1 VLLTKSKKNYLIYAS
16 RRAKGNTL
24 RRIHLRKRY
33 LFLVAA
39 VVLSAVALVVAG
51 NPGPSL
57 GREISAK
64 TAPRTELA
72 ITGNGMANNVGV
84 VQNNKSDTLGSVS
97 IASSEDAWL
106 ITIEGGQQTDVA
118 CRENGDLVVSM
129 TVVIPK
135 TDYSAGV
142 LAGEIR

>member
-1 VLLTKSKKNYLIYAS
+1 LTKSKKNYLIYAS

-64 TAPRTELA
+64 KTAPRTELA

-84 VQNNKSDTLGSVS
+84 VQNNKPDTLGSVS